1 MRKPGFC
8 PAVAA
13 ALLAGGAL
21 AALAALAGPRA
32 AASPPA
38 LPVAAPAAPA
48 TAVPATAASHYTLD
62 PAKST
67 LEFTFLQA
75 GAKDTGRFP
84 RFTVSLD
91 CAGAVP
97 AGGRLEVTVDVAAL
111 DTGDKERDET
121 LRSDDLFAVAKFP
134 QAHFLATRIV
144 KTAGGYEAEG
154 PLTIRGVTR
163 ETKVPFTFREAVEGG
178 AAVGYLAGKTLVR
191 RLDFGVGQGDWKAT
205 DQAGNEV
212 TVSFALRLT
221 RAAH

>member
-1 MRKPGFC
+1 MRKPRFC
-8 PAVAA
+8 LTLAA

-21 AALAALAGPRA
+21 AGARA
-32 AASPPA
+32 AASAPAPPA
-38 LPVAAPAAPA
+38 AATPATPAA
-48 TAVPATAASHYTLD
+48 AASHYTLD

-84 RFTVSLD
+84 RFTVTLD
-91 CAGAVP
+91 CAGADP

-111 DTGDKERDET
+111 DTGDQDRDEV

-134 QAHFLATRIV
+134 QAHYLAARIV

-154 PLTIRGVTR
+154 ALTIRGVTR
-163 ETKVPFTFREAVEGG
+163 ETRVPFTFREAAEGG
-178 AAVGYLAGKTLVR
+178 ATVGYMAGKTVVR

-212 TVSFALRLT
+212 TVSFTLRLT